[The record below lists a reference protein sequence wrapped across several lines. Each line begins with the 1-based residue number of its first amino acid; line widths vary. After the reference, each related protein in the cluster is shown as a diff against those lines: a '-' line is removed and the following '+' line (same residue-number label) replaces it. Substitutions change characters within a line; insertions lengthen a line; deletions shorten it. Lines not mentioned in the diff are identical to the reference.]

1 MARPSRVDIC
11 SSIHLLLVCTLPL
24 AACDTSNKNKILLPA
39 GSDVKFDAE
48 STYHSNF
55 PAFQVEPR
63 PRPPPAVAAKNPAR
77 FDGTTTNGE
86 TYKAHQIEP
95 HQVCTFSKASL
106 FSFSL
111 VLMFYDPGSGIP
123 GSIRLGV
130 SLCFWVLGWGL
141 VRPKASAGLTA
152 KHTYWIC
159 QKFLVLP

>member
-1 MARPSRVDIC
+1 M
-11 SSIHLLLVCTLPL
+11 
-24 AACDTSNKNKILLPA
+24 
-39 GSDVKFDAE
+39 KFDAE

-63 PRPPPAVAAKNPAR
+63 PRPPPAVVAKNPAR

-95 HQVCTFSKASL
+95 HQVCTFSSL

-123 GSIRLGV
+123 GSIRLGL
-130 SLCFWVLGWGL
+130 SLCFWVLEWGL

-152 KHTYWIC
+152 KHTLC
-159 QKFLVLP
+159 QTYFLVLP